1 MKNII
6 FSIIT
11 PSYNR
16 ASLIQNAIESVMA
29 QNYPHLEHIVIDGGS
44 TDDTLELLSSYPHLH
59 VLSEP
64 DRGVYDALNKG
75 LSIAQGEII
84 GQLNTDDYYQSDI
97 FQKIQDYFD
106 KNPEVDAICG
116 GARVFENDRNGEERT
131 LVHYESVDPR
141 DFLHR
146 ATSGVIIFN
155 AWFFRKKVFDSVG
168 GYSLEYPLMADRDFL
183 IRCWLNNINVASLDS
198 ILYHYRQHAGSLTV
212 NSSQEVQVRLRME
225 AMHLTENYL
234 HDRALNMT
242 VRKYLVKWHDLTAIE
257 LLIDYARQ
265 GKKAYFFHVL
275 MSAIKYNP
283 LWPLLI
289 ALQGPMRIKNYI
301 KKNHVSSH

>member
-106 KNPEVDAICG
+106 KNPEVDA
-116 GARVFENDRNGEERT
+116 
-131 LVHYESVDPR
+131 
-141 DFLHR
+141 
-146 ATSGVIIFN
+146 
-155 AWFFRKKVFDSVG
+155 
-168 GYSLEYPLMADRDFL
+168 
-183 IRCWLNNINVASLDS
+183 
-198 ILYHYRQHAGSLTV
+198 
-212 NSSQEVQVRLRME
+212 
-225 AMHLTENYL
+225 
-234 HDRALNMT
+234 
-242 VRKYLVKWHDLTAIE
+242 
-257 LLIDYARQ
+257 
-265 GKKAYFFHVL
+265 
-275 MSAIKYNP
+275 
-283 LWPLLI
+283 
-289 ALQGPMRIKNYI
+289 
-301 KKNHVSSH
+301 